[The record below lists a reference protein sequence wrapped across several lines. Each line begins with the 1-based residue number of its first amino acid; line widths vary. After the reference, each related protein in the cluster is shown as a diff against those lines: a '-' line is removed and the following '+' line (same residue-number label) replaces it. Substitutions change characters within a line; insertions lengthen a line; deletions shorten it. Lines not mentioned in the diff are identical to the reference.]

1 VKGSLKRT
9 PPAGRRIWGIMNE
22 LERVT
27 ALLVR
32 LSEAYP
38 EAECALEHQSP
49 WELLVATI
57 LSAQCTDVRVN
68 MVTPALF
75 AKYPRPED
83 YLAAPVEELEQ
94 DIHSTG
100 FYRNKAKSIRGAA
113 QMLVEQFGGELP
125 RTMEEMLLL
134 PGVARKTANVVLGTA
149 FGLAEGIAVD
159 THVRRLSGR
168 LGLTRHDDPDKIER
182 DLMALA
188 PREQWINLSHRLIL
202 HGRQV
207 CHARKPSCSAC
218 ALAELCPSVEKSS

>member
-1 VKGSLKRT
+1 
-9 PPAGRRIWGIMNE
+9 MNE

>member
-1 VKGSLKRT
+1 MDEQQ
-9 PPAGRRIWGIMNE
+9 RIDTLIS
-22 LERVT
+22 
-27 ALLVR
+27 R
-32 LSEAYP
+32 LAAAYP
-38 EAECALEHQSP
+38 EADCALDHQSP
-49 WELLVATI
+49 WELLVSTI
-57 LSAQCTDVRVN
+57 LSAQCTDERVN

-113 QMLVEQFGGELP
+113 HLLIERFGGELP
-125 RTMEEMLLL
+125 RTMEEMLAL

-149 FGLAEGIAVD
+149 FGIPEGIAVD

-168 LGLTRHDDPDKIER
+168 LGLTKHDDPVKIER
-182 DLMALA
+182 DLMAIV
-188 PREQWINLSHRLIL
+188 PRDGWISISHRLIL

-207 CHARKPSCSAC
+207 CHARKPECGRC
-218 ALAELCPSVEKSS
+218 TLADLCPSAVVSNGS